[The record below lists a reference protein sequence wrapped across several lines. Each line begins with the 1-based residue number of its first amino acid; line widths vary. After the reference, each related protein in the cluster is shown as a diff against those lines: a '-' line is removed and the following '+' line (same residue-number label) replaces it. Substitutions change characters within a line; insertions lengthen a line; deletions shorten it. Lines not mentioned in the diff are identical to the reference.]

1 VNFVVAPRTVVD
13 LALSGLTGGCATA
26 LAVLSLRAFP
36 VTAALFAG
44 PCAVWQKVV
53 ALSGYAATTS
63 LATRY
68 AGFHGRELL
77 VAYAALLAISTASFA
92 ISRLCA
98 GALLMPVTLALFF
111 VAPAIWMHGN
121 GFGML
126 LGWEM
131 GLSAYSYCVDAPAP
145 SRSFGDYIFFVFV
158 NPTIAY
164 PRRGSR
170 VDVPGLS
177 RAGLWR
183 VTQGAFVLVA
193 SGAIV
198 PVLVA
203 SGPLESGVVSRVLFG
218 VARSVSLYGAC
229 WGLGSVQVGL
239 FRQLGYEAPERYRQ
253 PYRATTPRDFWA
265 RWNTYVG
272 AWVRFYLFEPF
283 VRLLRARSGARSVPR
298 ATSRAWVR
306 AAAITISFVG
316 IGALHDLYATLVHR
330 EITVATTL
338 WFAANAL
345 AILAWDVVSRSAWR
359 RESWTA
365 RVATSVAMVGLMIGF
380 AVALP

>member
-1 VNFVVAPRTVVD
+1 VNFGIDPRTVVD
-13 LALSGLTGGCATA
+13 LAVPGLTAGCATA

-36 VTAALFAG
+36 MMAALFAG
-44 PCAVWQKVV
+44 PCAAWQKVV
-53 ALSGYAATTS
+53 ALAGYAATAY

-77 VAYAALLAISTASFA
+77 VAYGALLAISTLPFAS
-92 ISRLCA
+92 SRFCPR
-98 GALLMPVTLALFF
+98 ALLMPVTLALFF
-111 VAPAIWMHGN
+111 VAPAIAVRGN

-170 VDVPGLS
+170 VDAPGLS
-177 RAGLWR
+177 RAGLRR
-183 VTQGAFVLVA
+183 VAQGAFVLVA
-193 SGAIV
+193 SGGVV
-198 PVLVA
+198 PVLLA
-203 SGPLESGVVSRVLFG
+203 SGLLDSGVASRVLFG
-218 VARSVSLYGAC
+218 LAHGVSLYGAC

-283 VRLLRARSGARSVPR
+283 VRLLRARSGAARSVPR
-298 ATSRAWVR
+298 AASRAWVR
-306 AAAITISFVG
+306 AAAITVSFVG

-345 AILAWDVVSRSAWR
+345 AILAWDIASAWR
-359 RESWTA
+359 REGWTA
-365 RVATSVAMVGLMIGF
+365 RAATSAAMVGLMIGF